1 MLFDYKR
8 EMPSVVEQLVQNFII
23 GGVIVASI
31 SYLGTFLNPVAAA
44 IFWSFPISILPSMY
58 FMKKNGKSNK
68 YVSKFLYST
77 TLALVLL
84 LLCTFTMG
92 RYMSEATPGES
103 MWGPVGKATLWWLV
117 GSIVYYLA
125 VEYGGYR
132 QYFM

>member
-1 MLFDYKR
+1 MT
-8 EMPSVVEQLVQNFII
+8 SVAFELVQNFIL

-31 SYLGTFLNPVAAA
+31 SYLGTFMNPVAAA
-44 IFWSFPISILPSMY
+44 IFWSYPISILPSVY
-58 FMKKNGKSNK
+58 FMKKNGKTNQ

-84 LLCTFTMG
+84 LLCTFAMG
-92 RYMSEATPGES
+92 HYIGAAPSSTS
-103 MWGPVGKATLWWLV
+103 IWGPVGKATLWWLG
-117 GSIVYYLA
+117 GSVVYYLA

>member
-1 MLFDYKR
+1 M
-8 EMPSVVEQLVQNFII
+8 SSIVAQLVQNFVI

-77 TLALVLL
+77 TLALILL

-92 RYMSEATPGES
+92 RYMGEASTDES

-117 GSIVYYLA
+117 GSVLYYLG